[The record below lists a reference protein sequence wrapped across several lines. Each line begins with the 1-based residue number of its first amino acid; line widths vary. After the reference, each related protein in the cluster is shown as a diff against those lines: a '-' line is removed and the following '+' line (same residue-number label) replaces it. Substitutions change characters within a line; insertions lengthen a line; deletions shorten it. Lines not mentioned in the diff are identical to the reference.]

1 MIGVR
6 WTHTLV
12 PFMIRST
19 TSSLAALHWRP
30 ARQRVALAH
39 RAILLGLTLFV
50 GEFLGAQVPTH
61 AAARAGVVAGAR
73 ELTRASPAH
82 RPPSE
87 PVSCV
92 GPRSKRVILW
102 TAAGVALG
110 WGVFLARGGLVDTVG
125 GEAYRQERNSHLA
138 TGAVLG
144 AAFGLWRASRAVCA
158 LGSGTHAT

>member
-1 MIGVR
+1 M
-6 WTHTLV
+6 

-30 ARQRVALAH
+30 ARQRAGLTH
-39 RAILLGLTLFV
+39 RVILLGLTLFV
-50 GEFLGAQVPTH
+50 GESLGAQVPTR
-61 AAARAGVVAGAR
+61 AAARVGVVAGPR
-73 ELTRASPAH
+73 EVTWASPAW
-82 RPPSE
+82 RPPSK

-92 GPRSKRVILW
+92 GPRSTRVILW

-125 GEAYRQERNSHLA
+125 GEAYRRERNNHLA

-158 LGSGTHAT
+158 PESGTHAT